1 MSRAADGGP
10 ILELEIE
17 AQPGGVPRGAGAD
30 ALAAFAE
37 QQRRAGDPEA
47 ALRSA
52 REASERDPGSPAARA
67 ATALALLDLGRDAEA
82 RRQLATLISGTH
94 EHEVSAFEIGVIEDG
109 ELERA
114 FEDASPEPEAMHD
127 ANEVAFEAMR
137 EAELLGPDAGSSA
150 FGSPFRTRTMASLLE
165 SQGDRNA
172 ARAIRASLA
181 PGSEAPR
188 SGQRQDDVLHTLERW
203 LGRLRRGDA

>member
-1 MSRAADGGP
+1 MNRVADGGP

-17 AQPGGVPRGAGAD
+17 AQPSGVPTGAAS
-30 ALAAFAE
+30 LAALAE

-52 REASERDPGSPAARA
+52 REASALDPGSPAARA
-67 ATALALLDLGRDAEA
+67 ASALALLDLGRDTEA
-82 RRQLATLISGTH
+82 RRQLAALIHGVY
-94 EHEVSAFEIGVIEDG
+94 EHETSAFDVGGIEDG

-137 EAELLGPDAGSSA
+137 EAELLGPEADPAA
-150 FGSPFRTRTMASLLE
+150 LGSPFRTRTMASLLE

-181 PGSEAPR
+181 PRNEAPR
-188 SGQRQDDVLHTLERW
+188 NGRRQDDVIRTLERW

>member
-1 MSRAADGGP
+1 MSRAAEGGP
-10 ILELEIE
+10 NLELEFE
-17 AQPGGVPRGAGAD
+17 AQPSGVPMGAA
-30 ALAAFAE
+30 ALAALAE
-37 QQRRAGDPEA
+37 QQRCAGDPEA

-52 REASERDPGSPAARA
+52 REASALDPASPAARA
-67 ATALALLDLGRDAEA
+67 AVALALLDLGRDTEA
-82 RRQLATLISGTH
+82 RRQLATLIPGTH
-94 EHEVSAFEIGVIEDG
+94 EHEVSAFEIGGIEDA
-109 ELERA
+109 ELDRA

-137 EAELLGPDAGSSA
+137 ESELLGPEADPAA
-150 FGSPFRTRTMASLLE
+150 LGSPFRTRTMASLLE

-188 SGQRQDDVLHTLERW
+188 SGRRQDDVLRTLERW

>member
-1 MSRAADGGP
+1 M
-10 ILELEIE
+10 ELEIE
-17 AQPGGVPRGAGAD
+17 AQASGVPTGAAG
-30 ALAAFAE
+30 LTAFAE

-67 ATALALLDLGRDAEA
+67 AIALALLDLGRDAEA
-82 RRQLATLISGTH
+82 RRQLATLIRGTN
-94 EHEVSAFEIGVIEDG
+94 EHEVSAFEIGGIEDG

-114 FEDASPEPEAMHD
+114 FEDASPEPDAMHD

-137 EAELLGPDAGSSA
+137 EAALLGPDADPA
-150 FGSPFRTRTMASLLE
+150 ALGSPFRTRTMASLLE

-172 ARAIRASLA
+172 ARAIRASLV
-181 PGSEAPR
+181 PRDEAPR
-188 SGQRQDDVLHTLERW
+188 SGRRHDDVVRTLERW